1 MKIRC
6 SAIGK
11 IMTSS
16 KTKGEVLSQ
25 TTKTYIQG
33 LALAHVYGIRK
44 EFTSKYTD
52 KGNECE
58 DMCLSFVMDQIDKG
72 FIFKNEEQFSNEW
85 LTGTPDVVTDTVLI
99 DVKNSF
105 TGSTFPWFD
114 KPNECPNKDYYY
126 QLQGYM
132 WLTDKQEALLCYC
145 LTNTPHAIVE
155 QEVKSAHYKLGL
167 MEESLDLRD
176 QVQKQHSFNHIPDA
190 KRVKT
195 FVIQR
200 DDEVIEQIKVR
211 VEQCREYFNEL
222 ITQL

>member
-6 SAIGK
+6 SSIGK
-11 IMTSS
+11 IMTSP

-58 DMCLSFVMDQIDKG
+58 DMCLSFVMEQVDKG
-72 FIFKNEEQFSNEW
+72 FLFKNEEHFTNDW
-85 LTGTPDVVTDTVLI
+85 LTGTPDVVTDQVLI
-99 DVKNSF
+99 DVKNSWS
-105 TGSTFPWFD
+105 GSTFPWFET
-114 KPNECPNKDYYY
+114 ECPNKDYYF

-132 WLTDKQEALLCYC
+132 FLTDKQEALLCYC

-176 QVQKQHSFNHIPDA
+176 QVQKQHSFDHIPDA
-190 KRVKT
+190 KRLKVFT
-195 FVIQR
+195 ILR
-200 DDEVIEQIKVR
+200 DDEVIEAIKVR

>member
-6 SAIGK
+6 SSIGK
-11 IMTSS
+11 IMTSP

-44 EFTSKYTD
+44 EFSSKYTD

-58 DMCLSFVMDQIDKG
+58 DMCLSFVMEVIDKG
-72 FIFKNEEQFSNEW
+72 FLFKNEENFSNDW
-85 LTGTPDVVTDTVLI
+85 LTGTPDVVTDQVLI
-99 DVKNSF
+99 DVKNSWS
-105 TGSTFPWFD
+105 GSTFPWFET
-114 KPNECPNKDYYY
+114 ECPNK
-126 QLQGYM
+126 
-132 WLTDKQEALLCYC
+132 
-145 LTNTPHAIVE
+145 
-155 QEVKSAHYKLGL
+155 
-167 MEESLDLRD
+167 D
-176 QVQKQHSFNHIPDA
+176 QVQKQHSFDHIPDA

-200 DDEVIEQIKVR
+200 DDEVIEQIKIR
-211 VEQCREYFNEL
+211 VEQCREYFNQL

>member
-1 MKIRC
+1 MKVRC

-25 TTKTYIQG
+25 TTKTYVQS
-33 LALAHVYGIRK
+33 LALRDVYGIRK

-58 DMCLSFVMDQIDKG
+58 DMCLGFVMEVLDKG
-72 FIFKNEEQFSNEW
+72 FLFKNEENFSNEW
-85 LTGTPDVVTDTVLI
+85 LTGTPDVVTDSVLI
-99 DVKNSF
+99 DVKNSWS
-105 TGSTFPWFD
+105 GATFPWFD
-114 KPNECPNKDYYY
+114 TECPNKDYYY

-132 WLTDKQEALLCYC
+132 WLLDKQEALLCYC

-176 QVQKQHSFNHIPDA
+176 QVQKQHSFDHIPDA

-195 FVIQR
+195 FTIYR
-200 DDEVIEQIKVR
+200 DEEVIEQIKLK
-211 VEQCREYFNEL
+211 VEQCREYYNEL
-222 ITQL
+222 ITKLK

>member
-6 SAIGK
+6 SSIGK
-11 IMTSS
+11 IMTSP

-25 TTKTYIQG
+25 TSKTYIQG
-33 LALAHVYGIRK
+33 LALAHVYNIRK

-58 DMCLSFVMDQIDKG
+58 DMCIGFVMEVLDKG
-72 FIFKNEEQFSNEW
+72 FLFKNHEHYSNEW
-85 LTGTPDVVTDTVLI
+85 LTGTPDIITDDLVI
-99 DVKNSF
+99 DVKNSWS
-105 TGSTFPWFD
+105 GSTFPWFET
-114 KPNECPNKDYYY
+114 ECPNKEYFF

-132 WLTDKQEALLCYC
+132 FLCDKQEALLCYC

-176 QVQKQHSFNHIPDA
+176 EVQKQHSFDHIPDA
-190 KRVKT
+190 KRVKVFT
-195 FVIQR
+195 IKR
-200 DDEVIEQIKVR
+200 DEEVIEQIKIR
-211 VEQCREYFNEL
+211 VEQCREYFNQL
-222 ITQL
+222 IEQL